1 MHKINDEAL
10 SKIFNTQPIS
20 DAEIVNPNSGSLIEI
35 DEEHEFAEED
45 FSSELEFDVAI
56 ARKNIID
63 VINNS
68 KEVLESAAKVA
79 IDTEHPKVYESYSA
93 LLKSISDASTAL
105 VNIHVQK
112 KAIQKADKKDEGGN
126 VTNNNTAVFVGT
138 PAELSKLLKQGK
150 DVT

>member
-1 MHKINDEAL
+1 MHTKINDAKL
-10 SKIFNTQPIS
+10 SELFGVQPIS
-20 DAEIVNPNSGSLIEI
+20 DAEIVEQNPIATVG
-35 DEEHEFAEED
+35 DDHEFTQEEFD
-45 FSSELEFDVAI
+45 NELEFDIAVA
-56 ARKNIID
+56 RQNIHR
-63 VINNS
+63 VIENS

-79 IDTEHPKVYESYSA
+79 MDTEHPKVYESYSA

-112 KAIQKADKKDEGGN
+112 KAILKSDKKEEGGN

>member
-1 MHKINDEAL
+1 MHKINDAKL
-10 SKIFNTQPIS
+10 SELFGVQPIS
-20 DAEIVNPNSGSLIEI
+20 DAEIVEQNPIATVG
-35 DEEHEFAEED
+35 DDHEFTQEE
-45 FSSELEFDVAI
+45 FNNELEFDIAVA
-56 ARKNIID
+56 RQNIHR
-63 VINNS
+63 VIENS

-79 IDTEHPKVYESYSA
+79 MDTEHPKVYESYSA

-112 KAIQKADKKDEGGN
+112 KAILKSDKKEEGGN